1 MLQLFRLI
9 SIRDVL
15 LHYGN
20 VGILQG
26 AVGLLLELSKAA
38 YLTSM
43 WLRMMC
49 FMAALV
55 APLVKA

>member
-26 AVGLLLELSKAA
+26 AVGSLLELSKAA
-38 YLTSM
+38 YLTNM
-43 WLRMMC
+43 
-49 FMAALV
+49 
-55 APLVKA
+55 